1 MRRSTVQRWV
11 AFVAVAV
18 TAVGLAAAPAHAG
31 GDSVQSTFN
40 VFAEDLMKSTESN
53 PWPLECLGGPRK
65 HKVFYLPAF
74 ADQDF
79 ECAVP
84 AGAKVLALPA
94 ALICWTDDVTPDAK
108 EECERLWREDPLLS
122 ASITLDGKR
131 VPIERLRAKGTTRF
145 PAGSLLGEPGARTE
159 YFQILRGAVIAPLHR
174 GDHVV
179 VTSFAYSSGFAG
191 TNTYTLHV
199 G

>member
-1 MRRSTVQRWV
+1 MRTSITRRL
-11 AFVAVAV
+11 ALFVAVAA
-18 TAVGLAAAPAHAG
+18 TAVGVAATPTLAGAE
-31 GDSVQSTFN
+31 STQSTWN
-40 VFAEDLMKSTESN
+40 VFAEDLMRSSESN

-79 ECAVP
+79 ECRVP

-94 ALICWTDDVTPDAK
+94 ALVCWTDDVTPDAK
-108 EECERLWREDPLLS
+108 AECERVWAEDPLLS
-122 ASITLDGKR
+122 ASITVDGKR
-131 VPIERLRAKGTTRF
+131 VKIEHVRAKGKTRF
-145 PAGSLLGEPGARTE
+145 PAGSLLGEPGAPTE
-159 YFQILRGAVIAPLHR
+159 YFQILRGAIMAPLRH

-179 VTSFAYSSGFAG
+179 VTSFAYASGFAG